1 VNWRYYWDA
10 IAMSTSA
17 SLVVGADGST
27 TKFGSSRGVSS
38 AADRSAFLKRRRDF
52 DAILIGG
59 NTARTEPYSSSPVP
73 LIVISRRI
81 QNPLPENPQVHL
93 WNTTPAQ
100 ALGLARIEFGKRILV
115 EAGVGMLT
123 ELLADKLI
131 DEFFLTVTRE
141 QGGEN
146 YINWS
151 EILESF
157 THCEKSEMDGT
168 LFFHAYN

>member
-1 VNWRYYWDA
+1 
-10 IAMSTSA
+10 MSTSA

-27 TKFGSSRGVSS
+27 TKFGSSSGVSS
-38 AADRSAFLKRRRDF
+38 AADRSAFLKRRRSF

-73 LIVISRRI
+73 LIVISRRMI
-81 QNPLPENPQVHL
+81 NPLPENPQVHL

-115 EAGVGMLT
+115 EAGVGMLK
-123 ELLADKLI
+123 ELLDDKLI

-151 EILESF
+151 KILKSF
-157 THCEKSEMDGT
+157 AHCEKSEMDGT

>member
-1 VNWRYYWDA
+1 
-10 IAMSTSA
+10 MSTSA

-27 TKFGSSRGVSS
+27 TKFGSSSGVSS
-38 AADRSAFLKRRRDF
+38 PADRSAFIKRRRSF

-73 LIVISRRI
+73 LIVISRRMI
-81 QNPLPENPQVHL
+81 NPLPENPQVRL

-115 EAGVGMLT
+115 EAGVGMLK
-123 ELLADKLI
+123 ELLDDKLI

-151 EILESF
+151 KILKSF
-157 THCEKSEMDGT
+157 AHCEKSEMDET

>member
-1 VNWRYYWDA
+1 
-10 IAMSTSA
+10 MSTSA

-27 TKFGSSRGVSS
+27 TKFGSSSGVSS
-38 AADRSAFLKRRRDF
+38 AADRSAFLKRRRSF

-59 NTARTEPYSSSPVP
+59 NTARTEPYGSSPVP
-73 LIVISRRI
+73 LIVISRRMI
-81 QNPLPENPQVHL
+81 NPLPENPQVRL

-115 EAGVGMLT
+115 EAGVGMLK
-123 ELLADKLI
+123 ELLDDKLI

-151 EILESF
+151 KILKSF
-157 THCEKSEMDGT
+157 AHCEKSEVDGT

>member
-1 VNWRYYWDA
+1 
-10 IAMSTSA
+10 MSTSA
-17 SLVVGADGST
+17 SLVVGIDGST

-38 AADRSAFLKRRRDF
+38 KADRTVFLERRRSF

-59 NTARTEPYSSSPVP
+59 NTARTEPYSFSPVP
-73 LIVISRRI
+73 LIVISRSTK
-81 QNPLPENPQVHL
+81 NPLPENPKVHL

-100 ALGLARIEFGKRILV
+100 AISRAQIEFGKRILI
-115 EAGVGMLT
+115 EAGVGMIK
-123 ELLADKLI
+123 EFLAEKLI

-141 QGGEN
+141 QDGEN

-151 EILESF
+151 EILSSF
-157 THCEKSEMDGT
+157 AHCEKSEIDAT